1 MAYGQIVLAGSK
13 SGFVPSAIKI
23 LTKSKFSHS
32 LITAPDM
39 VKLPMCVE
47 AAENGISV
55 IRFDLAYTQNASEN
69 IEIWEVLVPNAA
81 KDAGLTAA
89 FDKLEKSYGFLE
101 LPWFIW
107 RWMNTLVGRD
117 IRAQNNWSHNGT
129 ICSQL
134 CRIYLTKAGL
144 GSLFESYGKGS
155 VAPQDIS
162 AIMNANPKF
171 FKKVFSNF

>member
-13 SGFVPSAIKI
+13 SGFVPRAIKF

-47 AAENGISV
+47 AAENGVSV
-55 IRFDLAYTQNASEN
+55 IRFDQAYTQNSSEN
-69 IEIWEVLVPNAA
+69 IEIWEVLVSNEA
-81 KDAGLTAA
+81 KDNGLTHA
-89 FDKLEKSYGFLE
+89 FDKLEKGYGFLE

-107 RWMNTLVGRD
+107 RAMNKLVGRD
-117 IRAQNNWSHNGT
+117 IKSQNNWSRN
-129 ICSQL
+129 
-134 CRIYLTKAGL
+134 RIYLVNTGL
-144 GSLFESYGKGS
+144 GKLFDMYGRGA

-162 AIMNANPKF
+162 DVMNANPKY